1 MKKTSQFVNN
11 IKQKRP
17 LWGTQEQ
24 LEIETEN
31 YSLLRILRI
40 ILSLA
45 KQSQGFF
52 QEKKITVLLFAVCPR
67 HSTSYSI
74 TLLD

>member
-31 YSLLRILRI
+31 YS
-40 ILSLA
+40 
-45 KQSQGFF
+45 QSSENSENNKSF
-52 QEKKITVLLFAVCPR
+52 
-67 HSTSYSI
+67 
-74 TLLD
+74 